1 MGQRRAITGPV
12 AWVVALL
19 TIGVVVVQDATAQ
32 ETPPKDA
39 QGYINRRIAYFNKRD
54 TDRAMADSRPSTN
67 VATVRRRAVVLPLDV
82 RAGFATPSAIR
93 GALQPRRGRPRRRRL
108 VLDHGS

>member
-1 MGQRRAITGPV
+1 MGQRRAITGLV

-39 QGYINRRIAYFNKRD
+39 QGYINRGIAYFNKGD
-54 TDRAMADSRPSTN
+54 SDRAIADSRPSTN
-67 VATVRRRAVVLPLDV
+67 VAT
-82 RAGFATPSAIR
+82 AGSEGGSRFDEYFRYPPTPS
-93 GALQPRRGRPRRRRL
+93 GEYYWPPLQWRTPFGR
-108 VLDHGS
+108 SQ